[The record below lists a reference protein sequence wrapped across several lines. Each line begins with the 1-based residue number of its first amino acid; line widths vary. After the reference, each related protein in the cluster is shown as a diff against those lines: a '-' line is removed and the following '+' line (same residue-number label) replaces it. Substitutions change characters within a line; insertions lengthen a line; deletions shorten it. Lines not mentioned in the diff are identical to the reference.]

1 MNNQLEAIKRQ
12 MEALY
17 WECGLNHDK
26 RSADFFYKGI
36 DLINETEELIKD
48 CIELLKVSGKNT
60 KKEVQEK
67 LKDLLGDIL

>member
-12 MEALY
+12 IEALY

-48 CIELLKVSGKNT
+48 CIELLKVSG
-60 KKEVQEK
+60 
-67 LKDLLGDIL
+67 